1 MSAGRRSLVLVAL
14 AALVG
19 GCVGA
24 KANER
29 GRLAKA
35 KMQFNPRPEA
45 ATLEQH
51 VYSYREGST
60 GGYDGGGGGCGCN

>member
-1 MSAGRRSLVLVAL
+1 MRAVSFLIAIAVS
-14 AALVG
+14 
-19 GCVGA
+19 GCGGA

-29 GRLAKA
+29 GKLAKS
-35 KMQFNPRPEA
+35 KMQFNPRPESA
-45 ATLEQH
+45 SEEQH